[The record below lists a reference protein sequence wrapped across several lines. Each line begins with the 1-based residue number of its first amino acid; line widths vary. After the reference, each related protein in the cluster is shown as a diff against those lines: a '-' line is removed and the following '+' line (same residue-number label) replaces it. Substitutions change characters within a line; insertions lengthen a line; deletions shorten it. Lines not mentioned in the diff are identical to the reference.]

1 MSASTGRGSPDH
13 PDDYRMT
20 VGEHLEE
27 LRRRLL
33 LALAGLAVIAV
44 VCFIFGDRVLLW
56 FCRPLY
62 AVLEARG
69 LNTQISYDTLGEPF
83 TSWIRVNLITA
94 AALASPWIV
103 YQIWLFVA
111 AGLYPHERRWVLRFA
126 PLSVGLLIAGMLF
139 VYLLVLPW
147 TIQFFLDFASSVPT
161 PSGVVTTTQPHTP
174 VVIPRLDGN
183 PANPVEGE
191 LWIDTRS
198 SRVRMFEN
206 GQIRSIKFAPENL
219 LAPEIK
225 LSDYIGLVVGMLLTF
240 GLSFQLPLIVTAL
253 VRTGI
258 VEPDLLRSGRRY
270 VYFGMAII
278 AASITPGDV
287 ITASIALMLPLMGL
301 YELGIWMAGKGPGLD
316 ESRA

>member
-1 MSASTGRGSPDH
+1 
-13 PDDYRMT
+13 MT